1 MEPGLGEPPA
11 HGRGAL
17 GRLGGWL
24 LPQQRRLAL
33 YAALT
38 VFVLALTA
46 LAWNATTGG
55 ADPQPPASAGAGTA
69 QPPTSDPGDLR
80 GTPGSDTGG
89 GEEADARR
97 PSGES
102 ALVANPLY
110 DTGRL
115 SPLPCPAP
123 DLDIHDPDSVETF
136 LNAMADCLDDT
147 WQRQFDR
154 AGIPFHPPRRVFW
167 REPGRSPCRDYP
179 SAAGAFYCRADTGIY
194 IGVEDVVRKWNEAD
208 DSVVY
213 ASLIAHEYG
222 HHVQGESGLLEY
234 YHERRGQEADREDQN
249 SWTRKSELQANC
261 FAGAFLGSV
270 QVSYPLTDADR
281 SAVLTDAEATADREN
296 GPEEERTH
304 GTAENSR
311 YWLDQGLTGQSPG
324 TCNTW
329 ATENTALL
337 E

>member
-1 MEPGLGEPPA
+1 MEPALGEPSA

-17 GRLGGWL
+17 GRLGEWL
-24 LPQQRRLAL
+24 LPQRRLAL

-55 ADPQPPASAGAGTA
+55 PAPDPTAHSGAASA
-69 QPPTSDPGDLR
+69 PPSPADPGDLR
-80 GTPGSDTGG
+80 GTPDSGNSG

-123 DLDIHDPDSVETF
+123 ALDIHDPDSVEGF

-234 YHERRGQEADREDQN
+234 YHERRGQETGREDQN

-270 QVSYPLTDADR
+270 EVTYPLTAADR
-281 SAVLTDAEATADREN
+281 SVALDDARATADRAN
-296 GPEEERTH
+296 GPVDERTH
-304 GTAENSR
+304 GTPDNSS
-311 YWLDQGLTGQSPG
+311 YWLSRGLDGQSPG

-329 ATENTALL
+329 ATENENLL
-337 E
+337 Q